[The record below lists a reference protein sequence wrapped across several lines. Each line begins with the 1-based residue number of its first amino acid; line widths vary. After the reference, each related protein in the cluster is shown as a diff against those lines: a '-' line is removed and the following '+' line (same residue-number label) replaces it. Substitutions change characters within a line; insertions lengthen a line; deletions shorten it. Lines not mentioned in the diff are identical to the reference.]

1 MPGPLSCEWFIR
13 PTSRNIS
20 ILIPYRLAKR
30 TPYGWPAHPLSTV
43 AGARCQSYIPVE
55 DLTNFKYTPIEAF
68 CQVAVCIS
76 LKSPYFEPFFRWLS
90 RDDLRVTL
98 VLMDW
103 LIILLVVLVTGNI
116 AMVYLLWQRSSRPQE
131 QVPQDMQGF
140 VLLQNQLSQLTS
152 AVDSKLLEVVR
163 GVSETKESTK
173 QVFTIAE
180 QLQNLEKVLKHQKQ
194 RGNLG
199 EASLELILG
208 NILPPTAYKMQ
219 YEFPGG
225 ETVDAAIMTKEGI
238 IPVDAKF
245 SLDNYQRLINLV
257 DESQRADLE
266 KQFKNDLKLRIDET
280 GKYIRPKDGTLP
292 FAFMYIPAEAI
303 YYDLLINEV
312 GSVKVNTR
320 NLIDYAY
327 NEKKVII
334 VSPTTFAAYLQ
345 SVLYGFKAFKIEE
358 AAKDIAKNVE
368 ALSRHLNAY
377 QDYYKK
383 VGNALSTTI
392 NHYNAG
398 TRELGKIDKDVL
410 RITDESIGLELPLL
424 DKPILEGKE

>member
-1 MPGPLSCEWFIR
+1 MDTL
-13 PTSRNIS
+13 T
-20 ILIPYRLAKR
+20 ILI
-30 TPYGWPAHPLSTV
+30 G
-43 AGARCQSYIPVE
+43 
-55 DLTNFKYTPIEAF
+55 
-68 CQVAVCIS
+68 
-76 LKSPYFEPFFRWLS
+76 
-90 RDDLRVTL
+90 
-98 VLMDW
+98 
-103 LIILLVVLVTGNI
+103 VLVILMAGTL
-116 AMVYLLWQRSSRPQE
+116 AMVWRLWNQ
-131 QVPQDMQGF
+131 MQQPTAQTPVDTTPF
-140 VLLQNQLSQLTS
+140 TLMQNQMEQMTRSIDQ
-152 AVDSKLLEVVR
+152 KLLEVVR
-163 GVSETKESTK
+163 GVSATQESTK

-180 QLQNLEKVLKHQKQ
+180 QLQNLEKVLTHQKQ

-225 ETVDAAIMTKEGI
+225 ETVDAVVLTKEGV

-245 SLDNYQRLINLV
+245 SLENYNRLINAI
-257 DESQRADLE
+257 DATQREELE
-266 KQFKNDLKLRIDET
+266 RAFKSDLKLRIDECA
-280 GKYIRPKDGTLP
+280 KYVRPKDGTLP

-312 GSVKVNTR
+312 GAVKVNTR

-358 AAKDIAKNVE
+358 QAKDIAKNVE
-368 ALSRHLNAY
+368 ALSRHLKAY
-377 QDYYKK
+377 EDFYKRL
-383 VGNALSTTI
+383 GTSLSTTV

-398 TRELGKIDKDVL
+398 YKELGKVDKDVL
-410 RITDESIGLELPLL
+410 RITDEAVGIEVGAVERPL
-424 DKPILEGKE
+424 LEGKD